1 MSTVQVPSVPRESL
15 GAAVAAIQSARSVV
29 LACHINPDGD
39 ALGSLLGL
47 GLALEALG
55 KDVVMLSADAVPETL
70 VFLPG
75 SEKIVSTTERRDFD
89 LAIGLDSGD
98 LLRTGASAAVLES
111 APVLMDIDHHVTA
124 GRFGDIQL
132 LDSTASATAELV
144 FDLVNAL
151 GVGITAEIAECLHC
165 GVLTDTG
172 GFRFTNVTPRT
183 MLIGAALVE
192 AGAVPD
198 RIFENVYER
207 RNYSSQK
214 LLGRA
219 LENMCRSDDG
229 RVVWTVVTQADFRE
243 FNGQDRDTEGIVGS
257 LRVVDTAL
265 VAIVLRERESGK
277 LRVSLRSRAGVDVS
291 AVAARFGG
299 GGHRL
304 AAGCS
309 LDGPPDT
316 AVAALRAA
324 LEDVLPP
331 LVTKPE

>member
-1 MSTVQVPSVPRESL
+1 MSIVQVPAVQRETL
-15 GAAVAAIQSARSVV
+15 GAAVSAIQSARSVV

-70 VFLPG
+70 MFLPG
-75 SEKIVSTTERRDFD
+75 SEKIVSATERRDFD

-98 LLRTGASAAVLES
+98 LLRTGANAPVLES

-151 GVGITAEIAECLHC
+151 GVAITPAMAECLHC

-172 GFRFTNVTPRT
+172 GFRFNNVTPRT

-207 RNYSSQK
+207 RNFASQK

-219 LENMCRSDDG
+219 LENMRRSDDG
-229 RVVWTVVTQADFRE
+229 QVVWTVVTQADFRE
-243 FNGQDRDTEGIVGS
+243 FNAQDRDTEGIVGS

-309 LDGPPDT
+309 VDGPPDT

-331 LVTKPE
+331 LVTKPG

>member
-1 MSTVQVPSVPRESL
+1 
-15 GAAVAAIQSARSVV
+15 
-29 LACHINPDGD
+29 
-39 ALGSLLGL
+39 
-47 GLALEALG
+47 
-55 KDVVMLSADAVPETL
+55 
-70 VFLPG
+70 
-75 SEKIVSTTERRDFD
+75 
-89 LAIGLDSGD
+89 
-98 LLRTGASAAVLES
+98 
-111 APVLMDIDHHVTA
+111 
-124 GRFGDIQL
+124 
-132 LDSTASATAELV
+132 
-144 FDLVNAL
+144 
-151 GVGITAEIAECLHC
+151 
-165 GVLTDTG
+165 
-172 GFRFTNVTPRT
+172 
-183 MLIGAALVE
+183 
-192 AGAVPD
+192 
-198 RIFENVYER
+198 
-207 RNYSSQK
+207 
-214 LLGRA
+214 
-219 LENMCRSDDG
+219 MCRSDDG